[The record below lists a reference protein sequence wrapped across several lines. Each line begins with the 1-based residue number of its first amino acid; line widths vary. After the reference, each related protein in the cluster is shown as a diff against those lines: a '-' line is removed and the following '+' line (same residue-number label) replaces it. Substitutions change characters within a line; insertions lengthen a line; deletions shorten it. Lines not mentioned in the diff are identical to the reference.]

1 MTRALLDRDAALA
14 DGLAAI
20 RVEFSVPA
28 GFPPE
33 VRAAAET
40 AARRPPDAHR
50 DRTAIPFVTL
60 DPATATDLDQ
70 AFAIEAAGGDLLL
83 HYAIADIGWFVAD
96 GDAVDHEAW
105 KRGETLYLPD
115 GKAGLYPPVLAE
127 GAASLLPDGPRPAIV
142 LTTRI
147 APDGRGQIESVER
160 ALIRSRAKLA
170 YDAVSPAD
178 LPPGFAEIARRIRA
192 AEAARGAT
200 RVDPPDQEVTRG
212 ADGRLTLAFRPLLES
227 ERDNAALSLA
237 TNMAVADLLHAH
249 ATGLF
254 RVMDAPDDG
263 AVARLRHEAAAL
275 GLGWPAAMSLADFER
290 TLVARDAAQA
300 TMMLAIRRA
309 GGGARYEAYRADVA
323 PWHAAVAAR
332 YAHATAPLRRL
343 ADRYVLSA
351 ALAVASG
358 RGVPDPVTD
367 AFTRLPKVM
376 ATADSRAG
384 RIDRA
389 VVDLAEAVMLQGR
402 EGATFAAVATDV
414 DDRGVR
420 IQLCDLPILARV
432 DATGIAPGD
441 PLTVTLTAADPAT
454 RRIIFSI

>member
-20 RVEFSVPA
+20 RTEFTVPN

-33 VRAAAET
+33 VLTAAEA
-40 AARRPPDAHR
+40 AARRTSDAHR
-50 DRTAIPFVTL
+50 DLTDRPFVTL

-70 AFAIEAAGGDLLL
+70 AFAIQTAGNELLL
-83 HYAIADIGWFVAD
+83 HYAIADVGWFVAD
-96 GDAVDHEAW
+96 GDAIDHEAW
-105 KRGETLYLPD
+105 DRGETLYLPD
-115 GKAGLYPPVLAE
+115 GKAALYPPVLAE

-147 APDGRGQIESVER
+147 APDGCGRIDRVER

-170 YDAVSPAD
+170 YDAVTPAD

-200 RVDPPDQEVTRG
+200 RIDPPDQEVTRG
-212 ADGRLTLAFRPLLES
+212 PDGRLTLAFRPLLES

-249 ATGLF
+249 GTGLF
-254 RVMDAPDDG
+254 RVMEAPDDR
-263 AVARLRHEAAAL
+263 AVTRLRREAAAL
-275 GLGWPAAMSLADFER
+275 GLAWPDTMPLADFER
-290 TLVARDAAQA
+290 TLRAGDHAEA

-309 GGGARYEAYRADVA
+309 GGGARYAAYSADVA

-343 ADRYVLSA
+343 ADRYVLTA
-351 ALAVASG
+351 ALAVANG
-358 RGVPDPVTD
+358 RAVPEATAA
-367 AFTRLPKVM
+367 AFARLPKVM
-376 ATADSRAG
+376 ATADARAG

-389 VVDLAEAVMLQGR
+389 VVDLAEAVMLEGR
-402 EGATFAAVATDV
+402 EGESFTAIATDV

-420 IQLCDLPILARV
+420 IQLTDLPILARV
-432 DATGIAPGD
+432 DATGVAPGD
-441 PLTVTLTAADPAT
+441 TLTVRLSGVDPTA
-454 RRIIFSI
+454 RRVTFSR

>member
-1 MTRALLDRDAALA
+1 MSRALRDRDSLLAA
-14 DGLAAI
+14 GLAAL
-20 RVEFSVPA
+20 REEMAVPT
-28 GFPPE
+28 GFPPA
-33 VRAAAET
+33 VLAAAED
-40 AARRPPDAHR
+40 AARRSPDAHR
-50 DRTAIPFVTL
+50 DLTAMPFVTL
-60 DPATATDLDQ
+60 DPASATDLDQ

-83 HYAIADIGWFVAD
+83 HYAIADIGWFVDD
-96 GDAVDHEAW
+96 GDPVDKEAW
-105 KRGETLYLPD
+105 ARGETLYLPD

-147 APDGRGQIESVER
+147 APDGGGRIERVER
-160 ALIRSRAKLA
+160 AVIRSRAKLA
-170 YDAVSPAD
+170 YDAVGARD

-212 ADGRLTLAFRPLLES
+212 ADGRLTLAFRPLLDS

-254 RVMDAPDDG
+254 RVMEPPDAG
-263 AVARLRHEAAAL
+263 AVARLRREAAAL
-275 GLGWPAAMSLADFER
+275 GLAWPEAMPLAAFER
-290 TLVARDAAQA
+290 TLRAGDVAQA

-309 GGGARYEAYRADVA
+309 GGGARYEPYRADVA

-343 ADRYVLSA
+343 ADRYVLGA
-351 ALAVASG
+351 ALAVANG
-358 RGVPDPVTD
+358 RAVPEAGTA
-367 AFTRLPKVM
+367 AFARLPKVM
-376 ATADSRAG
+376 ATADARAG

-402 EGATFAAVATDV
+402 EGKRFAAVATDV
-414 DDRGVR
+414 DERGVR
-420 IQLCDLPILARV
+420 IRLTDLPVLARV
-432 DATGIAPGD
+432 DAAGVAPGD
-441 PLTVTLTAADPAT
+441 ALTVRLTAADPHT
-454 RRIIFSI
+454 RRITFAI